1 MPTYYDENGKP
12 YVSDRPSGPNQTER
26 VSGVPDDIFY
36 DPLTGAYYD
45 VTPGWTS
52 TNVSTQTSS
61 GGGSGSYGGGSG
73 SIDYTD
79 SAARQAVAREYDL
92 WMGDGW
98 AAAHPDVVSYA
109 YERRWGVDDIM
120 SDAVGRGANS
130 AYANGVWQY
139 IRSKCG
145 DISAS
150 QVQAIMQSGVWK
162 DTTRFEQ
169 YVAPQYS
176 GSSILTNRQS
186 DSFVRLWEDYTAG
199 KPMTWTAEQKLQEIA
214 NTYGF
219 TPEGQAAWENW
230 LTTTQSAN
238 AGNYGAQKRSVVR
251 SVFMDIMHRE
261 PTAEEL
267 AQGSEWMDL
276 ITGPM
281 GSLNTAAFAERLR
294 ATPEYQEM
302 YKYKPGYMSEAE
314 WWQNKAAFD
323 SVGNWY
329 FNDTP
334 FTGPGFQ
341 YTDEEIGQLINEG
354 WTPSGLQ
361 NYYTAVELSVTN
373 KAVYDPILQEAFGA
387 GFSDDEWFTLS
398 NGGQGSGALKAK
410 LIQAQGRVEFREAY
424 RQVFGSD
431 PGPADYDRI
440 TNQFVSP
447 SELIREYQAINSAA
461 EMYPEVS
468 DLLQRVYGMSV
479 TEDDLKDMA
488 LGRAGT
494 GDLRALIN
502 EAQKLDS
509 YRWIH
514 KQYYGAEPT
523 PADYAKYAGYAGPDE
538 LQWEIVTQERIGEYS
553 DVIKED
559 FKIGLGLDIADDD
572 IFTMLGEQEG
582 YGELRA
588 EWTKAKKKRKDVE
601 EGEKG
606 AHRGEKVNI
615 AYQED
620 PLGGF
625 RTALPG
631 LANL

>member
-1 MPTYYDENGKP
+1 MSIPQGAGVGGSTAG
-12 YVSDRPSGPNQTER
+12 SSGG
-26 VSGVPDDIFY
+26 S
-36 DPLTGAYYD
+36 LTFK
-45 VTPGWTS
+45 PGWGWVDDVG
-52 TNVSTQTSS
+52 NVIVPQIQIGDLAPPAPSSSIGFTGSS
-61 GGGSGSYGGGSG
+61 GGGGDPMKSSTFDHFAFWLGSNWANTNVATVQRAYDERWSAESIQRWVFTSGLVG
-73 SIDYTD
+73 
-79 SAARQAVAREYDL
+79 
-92 WMGDGW
+92 
-98 AAAHPDVVSYA
+98 P
-109 YERRWGVDDIM
+109 GVDALWAWTRQEM
-120 SDAVGRGANS
+120 SKVGWRPDASTVAAICADGTYNSPGWS
-130 AYANGVWQY
+130 AYLYN
-139 IRSKCG
+139 
-145 DISAS
+145 
-150 QVQAIMQSGVWK
+150 QAGIDWNPVTNPSIAWAQQMWL
-162 DTTRFEQ
+162 Q
-169 YVAPQYS
+169 YVGP
-176 GSSILTNRQS
+176 
-186 DSFVRLWEDYTAG
+186 D
-199 KPMTWTAEQKLQEIA
+199 KPMTWKATQELQSIVRQ
-214 NTYGF
+214 YGNGVEAQTVF
-219 TPEGQAAWENW
+219 NNFLKG
-230 LTTTQSAN
+230 TQSAS
-238 AGNYGAQKRSVVR
+238 AGRYGQTLEQNVKALFESWFGRP
-251 SVFMDIMHRE
+251 

-267 AQGSEWMDL
+267 LEYKPYAEDVNAL
-276 ITGPM
+276 KNILRRHPEY
-281 GSLNTAAFAERLR
+281 SLNFGGKPANWAEEAYLDYASSINLAFAERYGYAVTPGAADYIGQDTSPR
-294 ATPEYQEM
+294 ANGRWEFVTPEELAECVRLNITADDIVQETAWLNDVDYLEGTINPIM
-302 YKYKPGYMSEAE
+302 EETMGY
-314 WWQNKAAFD
+314 AFSRD
-323 SVGNWY
+323 EL
-329 FNDTP
+329 
-334 FTGPGFQ
+334 
-341 YTDEEIGQLINEG
+341 YTM
-354 WTPSGLQ
+354 
-361 NYYTAVELSVTN
+361 A
-373 KAVYDPILQEAFGA
+373 
-387 GFSDDEWFTLS
+387 
-398 NGGQGSGALKAK
+398 SGALGAGK
-410 LIQAQGRVEFREAY
+410 LRAIAVEAQNRANYAEAY
-424 RQVFGSD
+424 WRVFGTYPSPD
-431 PGPADYDRI
+431 DYERI
-440 TNQFVSP
+440 SSEFVSP
-447 SELIREYQAINSAA
+447 SALIMEYQARASAA